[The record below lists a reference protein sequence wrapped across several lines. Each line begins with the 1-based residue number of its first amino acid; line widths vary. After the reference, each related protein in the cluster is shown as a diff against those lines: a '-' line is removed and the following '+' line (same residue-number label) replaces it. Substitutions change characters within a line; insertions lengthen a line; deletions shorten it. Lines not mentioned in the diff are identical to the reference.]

1 MQVSLETSEGLER
14 KMTVEVPAEE
24 VNSAIEVKLKSLSK
38 NAKMSGF
45 RPGKVPMRAV
55 RQQYGKKVTQEVIA
69 ETMQTSFQ
77 KAVIQEK
84 LRPAGSPNIEPVSM
98 EISKNLKYI
107 ATFEVYPEIELADAA
122 KFEIEVADVEMTDA
136 DIDDIVKKLLKQ
148 KTIWTE
154 VDRKAKQEDQVT
166 MNFIGKIDGEVFEG
180 GSQDNFPTV
189 IGSSNL
195 LPDFEKQLTG
205 VAKGDKKTF
214 DVTFPKDYM
223 QQNLADKVAT
233 FEIEVLKV
241 EAGEVPELTEEIIK
255 EFGVEEGTVEAFRKQ
270 LSDNMTLEMAQRKK
284 AFEKNSVMETLFEGI
299 KVEIPNALVKQEI
312 VALRGQAMSNM
323 QMPDNS
329 GLPDDV
335 LPDQLF
341 EEEAKKR
348 ISLGLIIS
356 EIVQKKEI
364 KLDQDKVT
372 QQLNVIAGGYGKPD
386 EVIQYYRSNRDA
398 MANIEMLVMEEQVVD
413 YVLGEAK
420 KKPKKFGFDEFV
432 NQQA

>member
-1 MQVSLETSEGLER
+1 MQVSLEISEGLER

-24 VNSAIEVKLKSLSK
+24 VNSAIEVKLKKLSE
-38 NAKMSGF
+38 NVKMSGF
-45 RPGKVPMRAV
+45 RPGKVPLRAV

-84 LRPAGSPNIEPVSM
+84 LRPAGSPSIEPVSV

-107 ATFEVYPEIELADAA
+107 ATFEVYPEIDLIDSSTL
-122 KFEIEVADVEMTDA
+122 EIEVADVEMKEA
-136 DIDDIVKKLLKQ
+136 DIDDIVNKLLKQ

-154 VDRKAKQEDQVT
+154 VDRKAEQDDQVT
-166 MNFIGKIDGEVFEG
+166 MNFVGKIDGEVFDG

-205 VAKGDKKTF
+205 VAKGDKKSF

-223 QQNLADKVAT
+223 QQNLAEKVAT
-233 FEIEVLKV
+233 FDIEVLKV
-241 EAGEVPELTEEIIK
+241 EAGELPELTEEIIK
-255 EFGVEEGTVEAFRKQ
+255 EFGVEEGTAEAFRKQ
-270 LSDNMTLEMAQRKK
+270 LSDNMTLEMSQRVK

-299 KVEIPNALVKQEI
+299 KVDIPKSLVKQEI

-323 QMPDNS
+323 QMPENS

-335 LPDQLF
+335 LPDHLF

-372 QQLNVIAGGYGKPD
+372 QQLNVIAGGYGKPE

-420 KKPKKFGFDEFV
+420 KKSKKFSFDEFV
-432 NQQA
+432 NKQN

>member
-24 VNSAIEVKLKSLSK
+24 VNSAIEIKLKNLSA
-38 NAKMSGF
+38 NVKMSGF
-45 RPGKVPMRAV
+45 RPGKVPLRAV

-77 KAVIQEK
+77 QAVIQEK
-84 LRPAGSPNIEPVSM
+84 LRPAGSPDIEPVSL
-98 EISKNLKYI
+98 EINQNLKYI
-107 ATFEVYPEIELADAA
+107 ATFEVYPEVELADAS
-122 KFEIEVADVEMTDA
+122 KFEIEVADVEIADA
-136 DIDDIVKKLLKQ
+136 DIDDVVEKLLKQ
-148 KTIWTE
+148 KINWTE
-154 VDRKAKQEDQVT
+154 VDRKAKQDDQVT
-166 MNFIGKIDGEVFEG
+166 MNFVGKIDGEVFDG
-180 GSQDNFPTV
+180 GSQENFPTV
-189 IGSSNL
+189 IGSNNL
-195 LPDFEKQLTG
+195 LPDFEKQLEG
-205 VAKGDKKTF
+205 VVKGDKKSF
-214 DVTFPKDYM
+214 EVTFPKDYM
-223 QQNLADKVAT
+223 QPDLAEKVAT

-241 EAGEVPELTEEIIK
+241 EEGEVPELSEEIIK
-255 EFGVEEGTVEAFRKQ
+255 EFGIEEGTTEAFRKQ
-270 LSDNMTLEMAQRKK
+270 LNDNMTLEMDQRKK
-284 AFEKNSVMETLFEGI
+284 TFVKNSVMESLFAEI
-299 KVEIPNALVKQEI
+299 KVDIPNTLLKQEI

-335 LPDQLF
+335 LPDRLF

-364 KLDQDKVT
+364 KLDQDKVS
-372 QQLNVIAGGYGKPD
+372 QQLNVIAASYGKPE

-420 KKPKKFGFDEFV
+420 KKSKKFSFDEFV
-432 NQQA
+432 NKQN

>member
-1 MQVSLETSEGLER
+1 MQVSLEASEGLER

>member
-1 MQVSLETSEGLER
+1 MQVSLEISEGLER

-24 VNSAIEVKLKSLSK
+24 VNSAIEVKLKKLSE
-38 NAKMSGF
+38 NVKMSGF
-45 RPGKVPMRAV
+45 RPGKVPLRAV

-84 LRPAGSPNIEPVSM
+84 LRPAGSPSIEPVSV

-107 ATFEVYPEIELADAA
+107 ATFEVYPEIDLIDSSTL
-122 KFEIEVADVEMTDA
+122 EIEVADVEMTEA
-136 DIDDIVKKLLKQ
+136 DIDDIVNKLLKQ

-154 VDRKAKQEDQVT
+154 VDRKAEQDDQVT
-166 MNFIGKIDGEVFEG
+166 MNFVGKIDGEVFDG

-205 VAKGDKKTF
+205 VAKGDKKSF

-223 QQNLADKVAT
+223 QQNLAEKVAT
-233 FEIEVLKV
+233 FDIEVLKV
-241 EAGEVPELTEEIIK
+241 EAGELPELTEEIIK
-255 EFGVEEGTVEAFRKQ
+255 EFGVEEGTAEAFRKQ
-270 LSDNMTLEMAQRKK
+270 LSDNMTLEMSQRVK

-299 KVEIPNALVKQEI
+299 KVDIPKSLVKQEI

-323 QMPDNS
+323 QMPENS

-335 LPDQLF
+335 LPDHLF

-372 QQLNVIAGGYGKPD
+372 QQLNVIAGGYGKPE

-420 KKPKKFGFDEFV
+420 KKSKKFSFDEFV
-432 NQQA
+432 NKQN

>member
-1 MQVSLETSEGLER
+1 MQVSLEISEGLER

-24 VNSAIEVKLKSLSK
+24 VNSAIEVKLKKLSE
-38 NAKMSGF
+38 NVKMSSF
-45 RPGKVPMRAV
+45 RPGKVPLRAV

-84 LRPAGSPNIEPVSM
+84 LRPAGSPSIEPVSV

-107 ATFEVYPEIELADAA
+107 ATFEVYPEIDLIDSSTL
-122 KFEIEVADVEMTDA
+122 EIEVADVEMKEA
-136 DIDDIVKKLLKQ
+136 DIDDIVNKLLKQ

-154 VDRKAKQEDQVT
+154 VDRKAEQDDQVT
-166 MNFIGKIDGEVFEG
+166 MNFVGKIDGEVFDG

-205 VAKGDKKTF
+205 VAKGDKKSF

-223 QQNLADKVAT
+223 QQNLAEKVAT
-233 FEIEVLKV
+233 FDIEVLKV
-241 EAGEVPELTEEIIK
+241 EAGELPELTEEIIK
-255 EFGVEEGTVEAFRKQ
+255 EFGVEEGTAEAFRKQ
-270 LSDNMTLEMAQRKK
+270 LSDNMTLEMSQRVK

-299 KVEIPNALVKQEI
+299 KVDIPKSLVKQEI

-323 QMPDNS
+323 QMPENS

-335 LPDQLF
+335 LPDHLF

-372 QQLNVIAGGYGKPD
+372 QQLNVIAGGYGKPE

-420 KKPKKFGFDEFV
+420 KKSKKFSFDEFV
-432 NQQA
+432 NKQN

>member
-24 VNSAIEVKLKSLSK
+24 VNSAIEIKLKNLSV
-38 NAKMSGF
+38 NVKMSGF
-45 RPGKVPMRAV
+45 RPGKVPLRAV

-77 KAVIQEK
+77 QAVIQEK
-84 LRPAGSPNIEPVSM
+84 LRPAGSPNIEPVSL
-98 EISKNLKYI
+98 EINQNLKYI
-107 ATFEVYPEIELADAA
+107 ATFEVYPEVELADAS
-122 KFEIEVADVEMTDA
+122 KFEIEVADVEIADA
-136 DIDDIVKKLLKQ
+136 DIDDVVEKLLKQ
-148 KTIWTE
+148 KINWTE
-154 VDRKAKQEDQVT
+154 VDRKAKQDDQVT
-166 MNFIGKIDGEVFEG
+166 MNFVGKIDGEVFDG
-180 GSQDNFPTV
+180 GSQENFPTV
-189 IGSSNL
+189 IGSNNL
-195 LPDFEKQLTG
+195 LPDFEKQLEG
-205 VAKGDKKTF
+205 VAKGDKKSF
-214 DVTFPKDYM
+214 EVTFPKDYM
-223 QQNLADKVAT
+223 QQDLAEKVAT

-241 EAGEVPELTEEIIK
+241 EEGEVPELSEEIIK
-255 EFGVEEGTVEAFRKQ
+255 EFGIEEGTTEAFRKQ
-270 LSDNMTLEMAQRKK
+270 LNDNMTLEMDQRKK
-284 AFEKNSVMETLFEGI
+284 TFVKNSVMESLFAEI
-299 KVEIPNALVKQEI
+299 KVDIPNALLKQEI

-335 LPDQLF
+335 LPDRLF

-364 KLDQDKVT
+364 KLDQDKVS
-372 QQLNVIAGGYGKPD
+372 QQLNVIAASYGKPE

-420 KKPKKFGFDEFV
+420 KKSKKFSFDEFV
-432 NQQA
+432 NKQN

>member
-84 LRPAGSPNIEPVSM
+84 LRPAGSPSIEPVSM

>member
-1 MQVSLETSEGLER
+1 MQVSLETSENLER

-24 VNSAIEVKLKSLSK
+24 VNSAIEIKLKNLSA
-38 NAKMSGF
+38 NVKMSGF
-45 RPGKVPMRAV
+45 RPGKVPLRVV

-84 LRPAGSPNIEPVSM
+84 LRPAGSPNIEPVSL
-98 EISKNLKYI
+98 EVNQNLKYV
-107 ATFEVYPEIELADAA
+107 ATFEVYPEIELADAS
-122 KFEIEVADVEMTDA
+122 KLEIEVADVEIAET
-136 DIDDIVKKLLKQ
+136 DIDDIVEKLLKQ
-148 KTIWTE
+148 KINWAE
-154 VDRKAKQEDQVT
+154 VDRKAKQDDQVT
-166 MNFIGKIDGEVFEG
+166 MNFVGKIDGEVFEG

-189 IGSSNL
+189 IGSNNL
-195 LPDFEKQLTG
+195 LPDFEKQLEG
-205 VAKGDKKTF
+205 VAKGDKKSF

-223 QQNLADKVAT
+223 QQNLAEKVAT

-241 EAGEVPELTEEIIK
+241 EEGEVPELTEEIVK
-255 EFGVEEGTVEAFRKQ
+255 EFGIEEGTTEAFRKQ
-270 LSDNMTLEMAQRKK
+270 LSDNMTAEMEQRKK
-284 AFEKNSVMETLFEGI
+284 AFAKNSVMEALFEEI
-299 KVEIPNALVKQEI
+299 KVDIPNALVTQEI

-323 QMPDNS
+323 QMPENS

-335 LPDQLF
+335 LPDRLF

-420 KKPKKFGFDEFV
+420 KKSKKISFDEFV
-432 NQQA
+432 NKQN